1 MQRRHRKTLRL
12 SLLPGELAAPDEI
25 ERNAYNRQQSPAKF
39 LLGPKLMHPDVV
51 ILVEAGERI
60 RIALFV
66 RGAQICANQAVAIN
80 RVEQESIRIDR
91 IGHGDA
97 ESEESQRERGQ
108 DRDRRIQKD
117 V

>member
-66 RGAQICANQAVAIN
+66 RGAQIVSTARQFLCKQ
-80 RVEQESIRIDR
+80 RPSPHRPHR
-91 IGHGDA
+91 
-97 ESEESQRERGQ
+97 SREESTCREL
-108 DRDRRIQKD
+108 
-117 V
+117 